1 MQTFPISVC
10 GGASGS
16 LYIVN
21 LEEER
26 VIAKAEGV
34 HDGQVSKEQQA
45 GRPSINTAKQAM
57 EKLYGRLDG
66 GGVIAVQIHGDIIAS
81 SGREGGVKLS
91 RITKYENDMHTS
103 DNLEDIVDG
112 DLIPLGSIH
121 ELQKTI
127 VTSLKFD
134 SDGNL
139 WCGCYDGTIRA
150 YNMSDTS
157 TAQSPPPQ
165 KPLFQSD
172 FTDSVLDMDSCEDLN
187 LGVAAT
193 ADGGAALFDMSTGQF
208 FAGMMLFHGYA
219 CRSVVIVKH
228 ASDQGYSVMAGG
240 SDGTIHRLPLKFDQD
255 TGLVDQDIPFDVLD
269 TDDTTIKPKPHTGPV
284 MNMASPSSGR
294 FLSGGQDTSLRIW
307 EFIDDDEAADENKEE
322 QTEQNKLQTK
332 CLYALTG
339 YKLWLGSICTD
350 GRLLISDG
358 GNENIIMRDFRN
370 RGIPNK

>member
-1 MQTFPISVC
+1 MQKYPIAVC

-16 LYIVN
+16 LYVVN
-21 LEEER
+21 LEEEK
-26 VIAKAEGV
+26 VIAKAAGV

-66 GGVIAVQIHGDIIAS
+66 GGVIAVQVHDDIIAS

-91 RITKYENDMHTS
+91 RITKYKNDMHTS
-103 DNLEDIVDG
+103 DSLEDIVDG

-134 SDGNL
+134 FNGNL
-139 WCGCYDGTIRA
+139 WCGCYDGTIRG
-150 YNMSDTS
+150 YNMPDST
-157 TAQSPPPQ
+157 TAQFSPQ
-165 KPLFQSD
+165 KPIFHSD
-172 FTDSVLDMDSCEDLN
+172 FTDSVLDMDLCEDLN

-208 FAGMMLFHGYA
+208 FAGMMLFDGYA

-240 SDGTIHRLPLKFDQD
+240 SDGTIHRLPLKLDQD
-255 TGLVDQDIPFDVLD
+255 TGLVDQDNPFEVLD

-284 MNMASPSSGR
+284 MSMTSPSSGR
-294 FLSGGQDTSLRIW
+294 FVSGGQDTSLRIW
-307 EFIDDDEAADENKEE
+307 VIDEATDDGDKEE

-339 YKLWLGSICTD
+339 YKLWLGSISTD
-350 GRLLISDG
+350 GHRLVSDG
-358 GNENIIMRDFRN
+358 GNENIIVRDFSRD
-370 RGIPNK
+370 RGIKGK

>member
-1 MQTFPISVC
+1 MQKYPIAVC

-16 LYIVN
+16 LYVVN
-21 LEEER
+21 LEEEK
-26 VIAKAEGV
+26 VIAKAKGV
-34 HDGQVSKEQQA
+34 HDGQVSKEQLA

-66 GGVIAVQIHGDIIAS
+66 GGVIAVQVHNDIVAS
-81 SGREGGVKLS
+81 SGREGGVKLW

-103 DNLEDIVDG
+103 DNPEDIVDG

-150 YNMSDTS
+150 YNIPDS
-157 TAQSPPPQ
+157 TQFTPQ

-172 FTDSVLDMDSCEDLN
+172 FTDSVLDMDLCEDLN

-208 FAGMMLFHGYA
+208 FAGMMLFDGCA

-228 ASDQGYSVMAGG
+228 AKNQGYSVMAGG
-240 SDGTIHRLPLKFDQD
+240 SDGTIHRLPIKFDQV
-255 TGLVDQDIPFDVLD
+255 TGLVDQDNPFDVLD

-284 MNMASPSSGR
+284 MSMASPSSGR
-294 FLSGGQDTSLRIW
+294 FLSGGQDTSIRIW
-307 EFIDDDEAADENKEE
+307 VMDEIADDDNKVE

-350 GRLLISDG
+350 GHRLISDG
-358 GNENIIMRDFRN
+358 GNENIIMRDFSASKAN
-370 RGIPNK
+370 DS